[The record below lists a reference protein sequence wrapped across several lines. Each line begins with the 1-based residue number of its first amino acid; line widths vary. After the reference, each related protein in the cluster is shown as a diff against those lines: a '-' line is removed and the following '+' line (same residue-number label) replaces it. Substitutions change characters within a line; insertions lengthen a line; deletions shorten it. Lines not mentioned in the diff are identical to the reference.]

1 MKFKRKPK
9 PKDAKTIQF
18 PSLEELHVN
27 LLLKLKFDDITKYF
41 FFNECMKAY
50 ITEDPDFM
58 PFLQRMKE
66 RSMLARKFRTKKAQQ
81 LRKKEQEIKNKFAL
95 DVQDIEDIFDM
106 IGEEEGI

>member
-1 MKFKRKPK
+1 MYKRKPK
-9 PKDAKTIQF
+9 PKDAKAIQF

-50 ITEDPDFM
+50 IKEDAEFM
-58 PFLQRMKE
+58 PFLEKMKE
-66 RSMLARKFRTKKAQQ
+66 KSMLARKFRSKKARE

-95 DVQDIEDIFDM
+95 DVRDIEDIFDM
-106 IGEEEGI
+106 IEHEEEL